1 MRRSLA
7 GHVDTGFR
15 HDIEGLRAVAVVA
28 VVLYHTHLFGVR
40 SGFVGVDVFFVVS
53 GFLITRLLLGEAA
66 STGTIALPEFWA
78 RRARRLLPAAAL
90 TVVATVLVA
99 RQVLPPLAMPTLAA
113 DTFGAAT
120 FTSNVV
126 FGNRVGDYFAPTSTS
141 PLLHFWSLAVEE
153 QFYLVWPPLLV
164 LLMRRPRQYRRLL
177 LLVTGALIGVGFAT
191 SLALGASHSTW
202 AFWLLPTRMGELLA
216 GAAIAVVAPRIADH
230 TARVAVGW
238 CGAIGIVVACFAF
251 DDVPASWPGLGV
263 LLPVLA
269 TVAVIVAGGSSKRPT
284 GPAVVLGLPA
294 LQWIGRHS
302 YALYLWHWPV
312 YVLAEAQWGPLSV
325 LQRLATVVVSVG
337 LSALSVRLVE
347 DPIRHS
353 RRLAAVPAR
362 SLGFGM
368 AIVLVVALVGWNTR
382 SSVGRLDGGV
392 EAAAPDLLAATDL
405 LAPTDAAPTTVAAPT
420 SVAAAT
426 TVAGATATS
435 AAPTTSAAPAAI
447 EVAAPSGAVAQLV
460 SSGQRALRNS
470 SSGGAAVP
478 SNLQPSL
485 SDATQRSKPY
495 QDGCVNV
502 AANDSLQPCE
512 YGVAG
517 GPTMLLFGDSH
528 AAQWFE
534 PIERFA
540 LQHGY
545 HLVVLLKMGCPVA
558 DVDFSGQVLPYT
570 CPPWRDRA
578 IAWMAEHQPDFVVVS
593 NSYVQYGSDAAEWA
607 AGSDATYGRIAEAV
621 DSPVVVFGDNPASPV
636 EVPVCLSAHLDDA
649 SACDVSR
656 EEATRP
662 DLVAAEFSAAQNY
675 AFTFVD
681 TTEWFCTD
689 DNCPAIVGN
698 ILVLRDETHITAPMA
713 LYLQPLVDAAL
724 SAA

>member
-7 GHVDTGFR
+7 GRIDTGFR
-15 HDIEGLRAVAVVA
+15 PDIEGLRALAVVA
-28 VVLYHTHLFGVR
+28 VVLYHTRLLGVR
-40 SGFVGVDVFFVVS
+40 SGFVGVDVFFVLS

-66 STGTIALPEFWA
+66 RTGTIALPEFWA

-99 RQVLPPLAMPTLAA
+99 RRVLPPLAMPTLAD

-120 FTSNVV
+120 FTSNFV

-153 QFYLVWPPLLV
+153 QFYLLWPPLLV
-164 LLMRRPRQYRRLL
+164 LMMRRPRQYRRLV
-177 LLVTGALIGVGFAT
+177 LLVTVALIAIGFAT
-191 SLALGASHSTW
+191 SLALGAAHSTW

-216 GAAIAVVAPRIADH
+216 GAAIAIVGPRIVDRRI
-230 TARVAVGW
+230 RVGVGW
-238 CGAIGIVVACFAF
+238 AGALGIVMSCFAF
-251 DDVPASWPGLGV
+251 AGVPTSWPGLGV
-263 LLPVLA
+263 LLPVVA
-269 TVAVIVAGGSSKRPT
+269 TVAVIVAGGSSKRPV

-302 YALYLWHWPV
+302 YALYLWHWPA

-325 LQRLATVVVSVG
+325 VQRCAVVAGSVA

-362 SLGFGM
+362 SLGLG
-368 AIVLVVALVGWNTR
+368 AALVLVVALVGWNAR
-382 SSVGRLDGGV
+382 ASVGRLDGGV
-392 EAAAPDLLAATDL
+392 EAAAPQLIPAT
-405 LAPTDAAPTTVAAPT
+405 PVAGTPT
-420 SVAAAT
+420 SVAAVPAADGASTTSVPGATSTSVASTST
-426 TVAGATATS
+426 TVAAAVEIEPPS
-435 AAPTTSAAPAAI
+435 A
-447 EVAAPSGAVAQLV
+447 AVAQLV
-460 SSGQRALRNS
+460 ASGQHALRNNS
-470 SSGGAAVP
+470 SAGGAAVP

-485 SDATQRSKPY
+485 GDATQRSKPY

-502 AANDSLQPCE
+502 AINDSLQPCE

-534 PIERFA
+534 PIERYA

-545 HLVVLLKMGCPVA
+545 RLVVLLKMGCPVA

-578 IAWMAEHQPDFVVVS
+578 IAWMTEHQPALVVVS
-593 NSYVQYGSDAAEWA
+593 NSYVQYDSDAEEWA
-607 AGSDATYGRIAEAV
+607 AGSDATYGRIADAV
-621 DSPVVVFGDNPASPV
+621 DAPVVVFGDNPASPV
-636 EVPVCLSAHLDDA
+636 EVPVCLSGNLDDA

-656 EEATRP
+656 DEATRR
-662 DLVAAEFSAAQNY
+662 DLIAAEYAAAQ
-675 AFTFVD
+675 AHSFTFVD

-689 DNCPAIVGN
+689 DNCPVIVGN

-713 LYLQPLVDAAL
+713 LYLQPLVDAAI
-724 SAA
+724 AAA